1 MAGGLLKH
9 HCTCV
14 SCPLYLVDLRTPKD
28 RILGTRH
35 GMFRHLKHFLIG
47 HRDYWPGLHVSCFAA
62 FQRYVK
68 PFANKKQQEEQIR
81 KGKEFVMAEYE
92 HKKSGSKDNL
102 KLTIGIIFD
111 QLLQQL

>member
-1 MAGGLLKH
+1 
-9 HCTCV
+9 
-14 SCPLYLVDLRTPKD
+14 
-28 RILGTRH
+28 
-35 GMFRHLKHFLIG
+35 
-47 HRDYWPGLHVSCFAA
+47 
-62 FQRYVK
+62 VK

-92 HKKSGSKDNL
+92 QHKKSGSKDNL